1 MSKGDIVDLKKL
13 NGREVFKQL
22 WKNIPNEHRNLMKKW
37 IKKSQEN
44 KDKRIKVDISIS
56 ENKIVYRCAK
66 CNWLGGSKRG
76 VILHRTKK
84 KCPPF
89 LHINF

>member
-44 KDKRIKVDISIS
+44 KDKR
-56 ENKIVYRCAK
+56 
-66 CNWLGGSKRG
+66 
-76 VILHRTKK
+76 KK
-84 KCPPF
+84 ET
-89 LHINF
+89 